1 MTAEQRRLVVDS
13 FDVLR
18 EQSAPLSLLFYGKLF
33 ELDPSA
39 RRLFH
44 NDLALQGRKLLETL
58 ETVTQSLDRF
68 DAMRP
73 RLADLG
79 RQHAEYGVRAE
90 QYDTAITALLWAIAQ
105 ALGPDFDPMTR
116 DAWTRAL
123 TAVSA
128 AMKAGARI

>member
-18 EQSAPLSLLFYGKLF
+18 DQSGPLSLLFYGKLF

-44 NDLALQGRKLLETL
+44 NDLALQGRKLLDTL